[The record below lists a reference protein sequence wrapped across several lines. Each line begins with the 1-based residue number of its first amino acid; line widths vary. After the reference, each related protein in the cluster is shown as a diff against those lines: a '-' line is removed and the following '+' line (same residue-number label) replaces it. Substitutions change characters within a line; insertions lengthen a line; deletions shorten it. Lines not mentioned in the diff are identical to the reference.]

1 MLGFARTPG
10 GISMGRLGNANQLPA
25 LNFFVPPL
33 PPGQYRVAAIARQAT
48 TQAQAV
54 SNWVSL
60 QIIPANAAWIR
71 NTIAVCV
78 ATLEGPAAGAEG
90 YKAQQEAAEQLSFLD
105 VPEAWAA
112 SLDLLPKSEGVL
124 LTGLLVGHPQV
135 RVCELMGD
143 RVAAPK
149 QSVSTSYLYR
159 LSEVCAAA
167 HLPPPP
173 VKPAVRPLAGV
184 ISAAPPQHPVAPPDP
199 EMMAWAGKHHA
210 YTEGVMNDAAARLAA
225 SLDAK
230 QGSAKWDAIATL
242 LQRISQVRV
251 NRPPEPD
258 PAWIPQLSRA
268 FVQNYASLDVPRR
281 QYLLDMYASTIE
293 SPDVA
298 PLLESVLDQWKPGD
312 YYEPPQ
318 SAIRSLVR
326 IDPAR
331 GRARILAEL
340 SKDKTWLQ
348 TDSLELLPPSAV
360 RPMDDALIDALARA
374 QRPGGWNVQ
383 LSMAAIARYAT
394 PKALPRIRAIYESQQ
409 TPCQPELVA
418 YFVRV
423 DPAYA
428 DRIFHSHPWDMHAEP
443 PPCTLQIFER
453 TSRLAMGPPLEKYLA
468 AYLMHGDVHI
478 KSTAARILQRY
489 GTAAAAPALWDA
501 LRYFHEYWKGKDA
514 ELEKSGENLNLE
526 SELRNAI
533 ANGRGWLVME
543 PDLHLIEALCT
554 SGRCVQE
561 TRQNLALFTEPLRID
576 ISMGGPY
583 GAVGSVAQYFGLE
596 SVAAVEAKL
605 AQYPRGT
612 HFTLRAPGNLA
623 NELRRFALEK
633 GLSVTTL

>member
-1 MLGFARTPG
+1 M
-10 GISMGRLGNANQLPA
+10 
-25 LNFFVPPL
+25 
-33 PPGQYRVAAIARQAT
+33 
-48 TQAQAV
+48 V
-54 SNWVSL
+54 SNWVEM
-60 QIIPANAAWIR
+60 QVVAANASWIR
-71 NTIAVCV
+71 NTIAACV
-78 ATLEGPAAGAEG
+78 ATIQAQANGAES
-90 YKAQQEAAEQLSFLD
+90 YQAQEEAAEQLSFLD
-105 VPEAWAA
+105 APEAWAA

-124 LTGLLVGHPQV
+124 LTGLLLGHPQA

-149 QSVSTSYLYR
+149 QSVSTAYLYR
-159 LSEVCAAA
+159 LSEACAAA

-173 VKPAVRPLAGV
+173 VKPAVRPMAGV
-184 ISAAPPQHPVAPPDP
+184 ISAAPPQNAAVAAPDP
-199 EMMAWAGKHHA
+199 EMQAWAGKHRA

-225 SLDAK
+225 SLDTK
-230 QGSAKWDAIATL
+230 QGSAKWDAVATL

-258 PAWIPQLSRA
+258 PAWIPQLSRV

-360 RPMDDALIDALARA
+360 RPMDNALIDALARA

-423 DPAYA
+423 DPEYA

-468 AYLMHGDVHI
+468 AYLMHGDVHV

-501 LRYFHEYWKGKDA
+501 LRYFHEYWEGKDA

-561 TRQNLALFTEPLRID
+561 TRQNLASFPEPLRIE
-576 ISMGGPY
+576 ISTGGPY
-583 GAVGSVAQYFGLE
+583 GAMGSVAQYFGLE

-612 HFTLRAPGNLA
+612 HFTLRAPGNLV

-633 GLSVTTL
+633 GLIVTTL